1 MATNPPRG
9 SNGVPVMPT
18 FVRDLLVVL
27 AGVVGVF
34 FLFELFTIRIHPGE
48 IGVRQ
53 NNVRGGIASEDLA
66 VGYHIALPFV
76 HRVYRVDS
84 RYFFLNFSTTDD
96 LGEEYEPLLIRTTG
110 NNNVTVDATILIR
123 VIPGRAHALVADGL
137 LVGEAYKVR
146 AHNTAVGVLQ
156 EHLASLTSE
165 EWYDVPARNAAAAD
179 ALVALNASLE
189 AFYLEAEQV
198 NIRGFYFSTTYEQ
211 QLGRIQLLEQQQL
224 LDRSQELLA
233 NSQQQLD
240 NYANETVSQLNQRS
254 AWWASQ
260 TALLETA
267 YRIGINDSNRESV
280 LQSLVD
286 IALVNR
292 RTEILALGLTE
303 GTPQWDSF
311 VNQVRGD
318 IEAHLSGPHFAVGI
332 EGIRAETNQQ
342 VALLEGRAAAMLPR
356 YQAEADRII
365 EVIVQNGQERVNNL
379 LAQPG
384 GRALV
389 ALEAART
396 MKFGSTMTFDSRSMP
411 FLFDLNGMARRL
423 MGE

>member
-9 SNGVPVMPT
+9 SNGVPAMPK
-18 FVRDLLVVL
+18 FVRELLIVL
-27 AGVVGVF
+27 AGIVAVVT
-34 FLFELFTIRIHPGE
+34 LLELFTIRVHPGE

-53 NNVRGGIASEDLA
+53 NNVRGGIETEDLA
-66 VGYHIALPFV
+66 VGYHVILPFV

-84 RYFFLNFSTTDD
+84 RYFFLNFSSTED

-110 NNNVTVDATILIR
+110 NNNVTVDATIPIR

-165 EWYDVPARNAAAAD
+165 QWYDVPARNAAAAD

-240 NYANETVSQLNQRS
+240 NYANETVSQLNQRA

-267 YRIGINDSNRESV
+267 YRIGINDTNRESV

-292 RTEILALGLTE
+292 RTEILALGLNE
-303 GTPQWDSF
+303 GTPQWDTF
-311 VNQVRGD
+311 VAQVRSD

-356 YQAEADRII
+356 YQAQADQII
-365 EVIVQNGQERVNNL
+365 EIIVQDGQERVNNL

-389 ALEAART
+389 ALEAARS
-396 MKFGSTMTFDSRSMP
+396 MQLGSTMTFDSRSMP